1 MKKLYWRPREVSQIL
16 IVLIAIASLSAVF
29 AVEKYKRK
37 REQPYNKEKKEA
49 AETAARAF
57 TIIKAERKRRFT
69 PISRD
74 FDPALSG
81 LIGPYM
87 SYVTT
92 VPGTLTSKQTAANPN
107 FAAIL
112 VHYFRRLDL
121 KQGDLVAIGY
131 SGSFPAL
138 NICVLSAVHALKL
151 RPIIVSS
158 VGASGFGA
166 NIPDFLWID
175 MERVLATTG
184 MWRYRSAAASMGGIG
199 DRASGMQDRGK
210 ERILSAIRDAGVP
223 FLDTKSY
230 EDGVEQRMKVFDTAA
245 GDLPIKVY
253 VNVGGGTLSVG
264 TTVGKHLY
272 EPGLNRRAP
281 PGALDVDSVMTR
293 FMKRDIPLIHLTNIP
308 KLAERFGLPV
318 APQAMPKPGEGKIFS
333 RQEYNPWLTGGL
345 LSAILGALFVF
356 IRTEWGQRF
365 LLSAAPGKDKKPPV
379 PSI

>member
-1 MKKLYWRPREVSQIL
+1 MKKLYWRPREISQVL
-16 IVLIAIASLSAVF
+16 IVLIAIASISAVY
-29 AVEKYKRK
+29 AVERFKSVRL
-37 REQPYNKEKKEA
+37 QQYNTQKLQAASRA
-49 AETAARAF
+49 AEAF
-57 TIIKAERKRRFT
+57 AIIKAERKRRGT

-107 FAAIL
+107 FAAVI
-112 VHYFRRLDL
+112 VHYLRRLDL
-121 KQGDLVAIGY
+121 KEGDLVAVGY

-138 NICVLSAVHALKL
+138 NICVLAAIHALKL
-151 RPIIVSS
+151 RPIIISS

-175 MERVLATTG
+175 MERLLANTG
-184 MWRYRSAAASMGGIG
+184 LWRYRSTAASMGGIG

-210 ERILSAIRDAGVP
+210 ERILTAIKDAGVP
-223 FLDTKSY
+223 FLDTKNY
-230 EDGVEQRMKVFDTAA
+230 DDGVEQRMKVYEAAA

-253 VNVGGGTLSVG
+253 INVGGGTLSVG

-281 PGALDVDSVMTR
+281 PGALEVDSVMTR

-308 KLAERFGLPV
+308 KIAERHGLPV
-318 APQAMPKPGEGKIFS
+318 APLVMPKPGQGNIFS

-345 LSAILGALFVF
+345 LAAILGALFVF

-365 LLSAAPGKDKKPPV
+365 LLSATPGKDKKPPV